1 MRNRKS
7 TFWIS
12 RRPSFEFPPFPTTFT
27 SQYEVEKENKHDD
40 KHHQHAQD
48 HSHVIQPHSIQV
60 KLCIWIKDW
69 VEMQE
74 LGSWKHRK
82 EGCITDLDRF
92 TFLVPIV
99 LYFWIYKVGEEIV
112 WVTWMNLKI
121 NALVLS
127 LEESIR
133 KQIYYTIQRSL
144 THVLTDQSLKWWA
157 SPRIQS
163 LLKGK
168 VK

>member
-1 MRNRKS
+1 MNRKS
-7 TFWIS
+7 ISWIS
-12 RRPSFEFPPFPTTFT
+12 RQPSFELPTFPTTFT
-27 SQYEVEKENKHDD
+27 SQYEVEKENKHDG

-60 KLCIWIKDW
+60 KLRIWNKDW

-74 LGSWKHRK
+74 LGSSKRRK

-99 LYFWIYKVGEEIV
+99 LYFWIYEVGEEIV
-112 WVTWMNLKI
+112 WVTWMNLKM
-121 NALVLS
+121 NALGLN

-133 KQIYYTIQRSL
+133 KQMYIIL
-144 THVLTDQSLKWWA
+144 F
-157 SPRIQS
+157 
-163 LLKGK
+163 KGAWHMFWLARVWSGERAPK
-168 VK
+168 SRVF